1 MKKRSIYIILSV
13 LALAL
18 TVSYVDAFI
27 KPNYFIKIIIK
38 IIAFL
43 AIPSTYFL
51 IHKDE
56 FKDFKKLFI
65 LDKKDIPKTLLLGT
79 SIYIIILFGYFIVRN
94 FIDFS
99 KVTTNLIGNMGIDL
113 SNYLYVTI
121 YISFLNSFLEE
132 FFFRGYSFITLK
144 KHTSRKFAYIFNSSL
159 FSIYHIGMMIE
170 SFYLPTLILAIGGLF
185 FAGCV
190 FSYLNEKYNNI
201 YPSWITHMFTNFGLN
216 TVGLILFMIS

>member
-1 MKKRSIYIILSV
+1 MS
-13 LALAL
+13 
-18 TVSYVDAFI
+18 
-27 KPNYFIKIIIK
+27 
-38 IIAFL
+38 
-43 AIPSTYFL
+43 
-51 IHKDE
+51 H
-56 FKDFKKLFI
+56 
-65 LDKKDIPKTLLLGT
+65 
-79 SIYIIILFGYFIVRN
+79 
-94 FIDFS
+94 
-99 KVTTNLIGNMGIDL
+99 
-113 SNYLYVTI
+113 
-121 YISFLNSFLEE
+121 ISFLNSFLEE

-170 SFYLPTLILAIGGLF
+170 SFYLPTLILATGGLF